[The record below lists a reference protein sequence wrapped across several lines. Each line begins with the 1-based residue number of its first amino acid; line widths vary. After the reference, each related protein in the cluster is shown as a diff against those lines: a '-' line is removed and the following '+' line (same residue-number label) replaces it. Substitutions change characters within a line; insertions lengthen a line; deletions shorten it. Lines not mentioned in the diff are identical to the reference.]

1 MWCEYYARTIGDTYG
16 VEVLLWEDADLV
28 QPWDYNFE
36 PEYLV
41 PVFKRELDWLNERLA
56 SFPEGMLEAAISH
69 FSSLKICLVREIT
82 GSAESGSLS
91 SANGIQFMNGT
102 DAYIVLAAGD
112 TSEKALY
119 HELYHVMETHILG
132 NSIALDQWAK
142 LNPVGFEYDY
152 DYLANA
158 QRDGSEFLQPDTRS
172 FVDTYSMSYP
182 KEDRAR
188 IFEYAMTAGSDSLFA
203 ASPLQYKLK
212 MLCQGIREAF
222 GLKKSTENFPWEQYL
237 NQPMAYTGK

>member
-1 MWCEYYARTIGDTYG
+1 M
-16 VEVLLWEDADLV
+16 
-28 QPWDYNFE
+28 
-36 PEYLV
+36 
-41 PVFKRELDWLNERLA
+41 
-56 SFPEGMLEAAISH
+56 
-69 FSSLKICLVREIT
+69 REII
-82 GSAESGSLS
+82 GSAESGSVS
-91 SANGIQFMNGT
+91 RANGIQFMNGT
-102 DAYIVLAAGD
+102 DAYIVLAAGG

-119 HELYHVMETHILG
+119 HELYHVMETYILG

-188 IFEYAMTAGSDSLFA
+188 IFEYAMTAGNEPLFA

-212 MLCQGIREAF
+212 CCVRDTGGFWTEKSRKTFHGAVSEPTLWRIRENN
-222 GLKKSTENFPWEQYL
+222 KSAVIQNHRFQVTALFHYGFAA
-237 NQPMAYTGK
+237 M

>member
-1 MWCEYYARTIGDTYG
+1 MSR
-16 VEVLLWEDADLV
+16 
-28 QPWDYNFE
+28 
-36 PEYLV
+36 
-41 PVFKRELDWLNERLA
+41 
-56 SFPEGMLEAAISH
+56 
-69 FSSLKICLVREIT
+69 
-82 GSAESGSLS
+82 
-91 SANGIQFMNGT
+91 ANGIQFMNGT

-188 IFEYAMTAGSDSLFA
+188 IFEYAMTAGNEPLFA